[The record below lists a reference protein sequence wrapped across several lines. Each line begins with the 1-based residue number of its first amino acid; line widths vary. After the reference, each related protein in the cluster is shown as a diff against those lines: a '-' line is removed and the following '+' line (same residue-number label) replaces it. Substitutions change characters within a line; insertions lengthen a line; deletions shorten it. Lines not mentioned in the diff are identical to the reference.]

1 LKYITIS
8 ILFGIYALCS
18 ETSPEFT

>member
-18 ETSPEFT
+18 ESSPEFT